1 MNDFPDGLLNN
12 ADTGWDGIADLIRP
26 QHGLSVQVTAE
37 KPMNCLQIYSPA
49 AGAHFVC
56 IEPVNHTANALNNGG
71 KPGVISPKWL
81 EKGERL
87 SVKCCI
93 EPRML

>member
-1 MNDFPDGLLNN
+1 
-12 ADTGWDGIADLIRP
+12 
-26 QHGLSVQVTAE
+26 QVTAE
-37 KPMNCLQIYSPA
+37 SPLNCLQIYSPA
-49 AGAHFVC
+49 ARADFVC
-56 IEPVNHTANALNNGG
+56 IEPVNHTVDALNNVG